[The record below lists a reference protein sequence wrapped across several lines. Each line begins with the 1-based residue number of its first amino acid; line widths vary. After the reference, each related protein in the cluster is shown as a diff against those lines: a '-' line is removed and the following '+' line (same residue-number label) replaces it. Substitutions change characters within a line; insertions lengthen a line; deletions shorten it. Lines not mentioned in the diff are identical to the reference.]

1 MMHLFSYRVEHD
13 FGLAPNPFGGTIS
26 FAVCRGDIRSN
37 KFMQIG
43 DWLVGTGSVSMKN
56 VGRLIYAM
64 KVEEIISFD
73 EYWNDPR
80 FQYKKP
86 YLKGTLVQMYG
97 DNFYHTVDERM
108 VQESS
113 AHSNPDLEQRIKLY
127 NKDVKGKRVLLSK
140 TFYYFGDNCPLI
152 PAELQTI
159 CSSGRAYKYKK
170 ITEEQIKSFVSWLES
185 NYTVGIHG
193 DPCNWKE
200 FKLPKLD
207 IYDDGIE

>member
-56 VGRLIYAM
+56 EGRLIYAM

-97 DNFYHTVDERM
+97 DNFYHTVDEHM
-108 VQESS
+108 VQEPS

-152 PAELQTI
+152 PTELQTI

>member
-43 DWLVGTGSVSMKN
+43 DWLVGTGSVSRKN

-108 VQESS
+108 VQEPS

-127 NKDVKGKRVLLSK
+127 NKDVRGKRVLLSK

-159 CSSGRAYKYKK
+159 CSSGRAYKYKQ
-170 ITEEQIKSFVSWLES
+170 ITEEQINSFVSWLES

>member
-56 VGRLIYAM
+56 EGRLIYAM

-108 VQESS
+108 VQEPS

-170 ITEEQIKSFVSWLES
+170 ITEEQINSFVSWLES

>member
-56 VGRLIYAM
+56 EGRLIYAM

-108 VQESS
+108 VQEPS

-152 PAELQTI
+152 PTVLQTI

-170 ITEEQIKSFVSWLES
+170 ITEEQIRAFVSWLES

>member
-1 MMHLFSYRVEHD
+1 MHLFSYRVEHD
-13 FGLAPNPFGGTIS
+13 YGLAPNPFGGTIS

-73 EYWNDPR
+73 EYWNDLR

-97 DNFYHTVDERM
+97 DNFYHTVDESM
-108 VQESS
+108 VQEPS

-152 PAELQTI
+152 PTELQTI

-170 ITEEQIKSFVSWLES
+170 ITEEQINSFVSWLES

>member
-56 VGRLIYAM
+56 EGRLIYAM

-86 YLKGTLVQMYG
+86 YLKDTLVQMYG

-108 VQESS
+108 VQEPS

>member
-56 VGRLIYAM
+56 EGRLIYAM

-108 VQESS
+108 VQEPS

-140 TFYYFGDNCPLI
+140 TFYYFGDNCPLF
-152 PAELQTI
+152 PTELQTI

-170 ITEEQIKSFVSWLES
+170 ITEEQIRAFVSWLES

-200 FKLPKLD
+200 FKLP
-207 IYDDGIE
+207 

>member
-56 VGRLIYAM
+56 EGRLIYAM

-73 EYWNDPR
+73 EYWNAPR

-108 VQESS
+108 VQEPS

-152 PAELQTI
+152 PTELQTI

>member
-56 VGRLIYAM
+56 EGRLIYAM

-108 VQESS
+108 VQEPS

-170 ITEEQIKSFVSWLES
+170 ITEEQIRAFVSWLES

>member
-108 VQESS
+108 VQEPS

-152 PAELQTI
+152 PVELQTI

-170 ITEEQIKSFVSWLES
+170 ITEEQINSFVSWLES

>member
-56 VGRLIYAM
+56 EGRLIYAM

-108 VQESS
+108 VQEPS

-152 PAELQTI
+152 PTVLQTI

-170 ITEEQIKSFVSWLES
+170 ITEEQINSFVSWLES

>member
-1 MMHLFSYRVEHD
+1 MHLFSYRVEHD

-56 VGRLIYAM
+56 EGRLIYAM

-108 VQESS
+108 VQEPS

-152 PAELQTI
+152 PTVLQTI

-170 ITEEQIKSFVSWLES
+170 ITEEQIRAFVSWLES